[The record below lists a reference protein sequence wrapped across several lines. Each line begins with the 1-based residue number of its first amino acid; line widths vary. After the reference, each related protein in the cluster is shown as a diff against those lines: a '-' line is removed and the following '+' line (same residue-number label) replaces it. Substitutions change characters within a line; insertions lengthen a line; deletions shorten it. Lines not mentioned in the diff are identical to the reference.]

1 MTYKIY
7 LEMLRKDKELSDR
20 EKRKRDVQAEIT
32 ECVEKNKK
40 LDRLINSYKQVKYY
54 IFFLILIIFVVW
66 GKDISI
72 HLLA

>member
-54 IFFLILIIFVVW
+54 IFF
-66 GKDISI
+66 
-72 HLLA
+72 